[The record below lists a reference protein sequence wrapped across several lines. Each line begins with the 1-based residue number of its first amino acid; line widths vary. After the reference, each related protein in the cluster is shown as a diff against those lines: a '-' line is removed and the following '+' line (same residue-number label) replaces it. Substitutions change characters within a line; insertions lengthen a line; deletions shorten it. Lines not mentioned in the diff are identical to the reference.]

1 MNQTRKLLQ
10 KIVENA
16 RTGAD
21 ACDQMLSCAKD
32 VDLRNELMNERDV
45 YQDFT
50 RDAERALFDSGAQP
64 HASSPMSR
72 AGMWIGVKTNTLADD
87 SAAHLAE
94 IIIQGATMGV
104 IAITRARN
112 DLPDASP
119 AVQAVLSADTQE
131 SADEAVAALWES
143 SLAWFDRSERPDV
156 LALHQG

>member
-64 HASSPMSR
+64 R

-119 AVQAVLSADTQE
+119 EAQDMAANLITVQQDAIERLKKHLV
-131 SADEAVAALWES
+131 
-143 SLAWFDRSERPDV
+143 SEPVKEKQR
-156 LALHQG
+156 G

>member
-72 AGMWIGVKTNTLADD
+72 AGMWIDVKTNTLADD
-87 SAAHLAE
+87 SAAHLATL
-94 IIIQGATMGV
+94 AFV
-104 IAITRARN
+104 SPVDSN
-112 DLPDASP
+112 DCGI
-119 AVQAVLSADTQE
+119 
-131 SADEAVAALWES
+131 
-143 SLAWFDRSERPDV
+143 RHI
-156 LALHQG
+156 LHLIYECYSDCIE

>member
-94 IIIQGATMGV
+94 III
-104 IAITRARN
+104 AITRARN

-119 AVQAVLSADTQE
+119 EAQDMAANLITVQQDAIERLKKHLV
-131 SADEAVAALWES
+131 
-143 SLAWFDRSERPDV
+143 SEPEKEKQR
-156 LALHQG
+156 G

>member
-119 AVQAVLSADTQE
+119 VRAFSTI
-131 SADEAVAALWES
+131 
-143 SLAWFDRSERPDV
+143 F
-156 LALHQG
+156 

>member
-119 AVQAVLSADTQE
+119 EAQDMAANMITVQQDAIERLKKHLV
-131 SADEAVAALWES
+131 
-143 SLAWFDRSERPDV
+143 SEPVKEKQR
-156 LALHQG
+156 G